1 MDGGCCWWENC
12 QGLPWASR
20 GGVGV
25 QVGGFGV
32 LWGTGREGGIGDPG
46 ARLQVQLAGVLELR
60 VLSARGGPCR
70 GPPSCRLVF
79 RLCLRPS
86 MGIGCSLGAAHSPP
100 GPPPTP
106 GAPRILRLPFTFSWP
121 VRIPPTH
128 PGGAKIWAS
137 LGSYECPF
145 CGPPQS
151 TWPHVFDHQFCPP
164 LPPGHRLSHHRVLE
178 AGGGQRPRR

>member
-25 QVGGFGV
+25 QAGGFGV
-32 LWGTGREGGIGDPG
+32 LWGTGREGGIWDPG
-46 ARLQVQLAGVLELR
+46 ARLQVQPAGVLELR

-106 GAPRILRLPFTFSWP
+106 GAPRILRLPFTFPWP

-137 LGSYECPF
+137 LGSYV
-145 CGPPQS
+145 QNS
-151 TWPHVFDHQFCPP
+151 LD
-164 LPPGHRLSHHRVLE
+164 LLSGIKPSYLDI
-178 AGGGQRPRR
+178 